1 GFAAVAHAAVARR
14 PADWVH
20 VAHVSEHCVTH
31 EFSVRVQLV
40 RQLLVEHR
48 DAHCCSVCGQF
59 VPYVWADAMQVGE
72 AVHAPASDASAEGP
86 ASPARASPLSPAP
99 VSPASGIVASRTAP
113 SSSAWGVASSAPTRP
128 APSAGPASGRGAA
141 ASADTGAKRSKSR
154 AQAASPRLASAPPA
168 TG

>member
-1 GFAAVAHAAVARR
+1 GFAAVAHAAVALQ

-48 DAHCCSVCGQF
+48 DAHCCSVCAQF
-59 VPYVWADAMQVGE
+59 VPHVWADAMQVGE

-86 ASPARASPLSPAP
+86 ASPASGT
-99 VSPASGIVASRTAP
+99 VASGAAP
-113 SSSAWGVASSAPTRP
+113 SSSASGVGSWAPTGP

-141 ASADTGAKRSKSR
+141 ASADTGAKRSKSSG
-154 AQAASPRLASAPPA
+154 QGGSP
-168 TG
+168 